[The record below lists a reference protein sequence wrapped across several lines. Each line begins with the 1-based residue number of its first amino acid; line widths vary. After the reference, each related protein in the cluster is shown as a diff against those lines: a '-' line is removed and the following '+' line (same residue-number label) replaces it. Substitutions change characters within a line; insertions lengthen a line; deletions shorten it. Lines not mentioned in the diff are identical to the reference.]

1 MTPPTSHPRPRSRAL
16 VLVGTLVAVLVAAL
30 VGLTGPASATTPSCG
45 LTWGSLD
52 KAGPAAHTGGTLT
65 TVRAGEQT
73 CYDRLVLDVAGTTSF
88 DAWGVRYVDQV
99 LTDAKGDV
107 LPLRGGAFLQ
117 IVLQAPAQLG
127 TANPGELVGVT
138 GYGTFRQVA
147 LAGNFEGVTSIGL
160 GVRARLPYRVF
171 TLPGIPGNANGTRV
185 VIDVAHSW

>member
-1 MTPPTSHPRPRSRAL
+1 

-52 KAGPAAHTGGTLT
+52 KAGAGAHAGGASM

-73 CYDRLVLDVAGTTSF
+73 CYDRLVFDIAGTTSF
-88 DAWGVRYVDQV
+88 DAWRVGYVAHV
-99 LTDAKGDV
+99 LTDPRGDV
-107 LPLRGGAFLQ
+107 LPLRGGAFLE
-117 IVLQAPAQLG
+117 IVLQ
-127 TANPGELVGVT
+127 NPGYLGADNRSELVNVS
-138 GYGTFRQVA
+138 GYRTFRQVS
-147 LAGNFEGVTSIGL
+147 LAGDFEGVTSVGL

-171 TLPGIPGNANGTRV
+171 TLPGIPGHANGTRV